1 MNPSIFNKCKK
12 YSCICQRYRP
22 KENVPNECLY
32 CHHSIGYHETS
43 TSIDT
48 TEYPYGSCIQIQC
61 GCQRFKN
68 QSLNSLFCIHCNHY
82 DGFHSDWP
90 LKTNNNPGSDNNIS
104 SYNNLSLLSQVSPI
118 TSTNVSAM
126 SLISS
131 QVNTIPIN
139 NRRQRS
145 HIPAK
150 PAPYKSNSNRRAG
163 RNPAT
168 ILNINVIICFNQEI
182 PNRIPKFDSPF
193 WNDLNSRNL
202 IKNNIR
208 ISNNSSSTEIY
219 NLILNLFSHH
229 LNGKRWCLFNGST
242 GKLRKVVYNE
252 ITCDLIRQNITKTK
266 KMYIAPDTLDTFDIG
281 LNSAIHSENL
291 SPATHSKAN
300 PKDSLSTSQP
310 ENPSFTIHSEIQ
322 NEISILTERNLPL
335 ITTINDDFDS
345 SDWLNNIQFM
355 QFK

>member
-43 TSIDT
+43 TTIDT
-48 TEYPYGSCIQIQC
+48 TEYPYGSCNQIQC
-61 GCQRFKN
+61 GCQRFKY
-68 QSLNSLFCIHCNHY
+68 QSLGSLFCIHCNHY

-90 LKTNNNPGSDNNIS
+90 LKTNNNPSSANNIS

-131 QVNTIPIN
+131 QVNTIPTN
-139 NRRQRS
+139 NRSQRS

-202 IKNNIR
+202 IKNNIK
-208 ISNNSSSTEIY
+208 ISNNSSS
-219 NLILNLFSHH
+219 
-229 LNGKRWCLFNGST
+229 

-281 LNSAIHSENL
+281 LNSAIHSENT
-291 SPATHSKAN
+291 SPATRSEAN
-300 PKDSLSTSQP
+300 PKDSLSTSHP
-310 ENPSFTIHSEIQ
+310 ENTSFAIHSEIQ
-322 NEISILTERNLPL
+322 NEISILTERNLPST
-335 ITTINDDFDS
+335 TTINDDFDS

-355 QFK
+355 QFMVS